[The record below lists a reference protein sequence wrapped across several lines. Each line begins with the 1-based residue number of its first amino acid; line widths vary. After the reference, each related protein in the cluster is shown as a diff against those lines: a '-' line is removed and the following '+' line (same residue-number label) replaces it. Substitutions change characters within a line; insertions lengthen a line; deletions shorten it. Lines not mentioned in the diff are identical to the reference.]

1 MKKIWEQGG
10 RWTVGGWRQGTKERK
25 LASMELDR
33 KISMNKEILLPGA
46 WRLNACKER
55 GVKEGE
61 ILRLSDEIDV
71 PGLSD
76 H

>member
-1 MKKIWEQGG
+1 
-10 RWTVGGWRQGTKERK
+10 
-25 LASMELDR
+25 MELDR
-33 KISMNKEILLPGA
+33 KISMNKELLLPGA

-61 ILRLSDEIDV
+61 ILRLSDEMFLGCLITNC
-71 PGLSD
+71 